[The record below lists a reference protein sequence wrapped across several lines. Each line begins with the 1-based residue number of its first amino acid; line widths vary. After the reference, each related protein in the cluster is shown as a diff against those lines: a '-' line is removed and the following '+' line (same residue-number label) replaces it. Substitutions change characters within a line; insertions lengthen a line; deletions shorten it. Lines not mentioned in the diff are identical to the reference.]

1 VLTSSC
7 NRRWKG
13 IRVNGTTGNTLQ
25 SATAQGVLN
34 LNSSRVENAVT
45 GVWAATVASNN
56 STIGSGFGGRVQA
69 NNSLFLNNITGVK
82 LESYHRFTS
91 GGTPLAN
98 LSYFNNCDFV
108 TNAQWPDWGVN
119 FPKFHAHLQQVDRI
133 RFTNCSFRND
143 SYVYWTPTSQWGIG
157 IFATSATV
165 NCTGNSDYANNRF
178 ANLNAG
184 AMLMFNLS
192 GVFINKVDGM
202 GFANNMV
209 GLYDWSDSDA
219 WITRNKFVT
228 NQLAPNPPNLSA
240 GMFIFASEGY
250 TVERNSFFTLPG
262 STSLGCGIWFRGPA
276 YYPNRIYDN
285 LFDGNFSSCV
295 VEGKHGSGQA
305 WTTSGTQG
313 IYTGVGLELLCND
326 HNNTIF
332 DHFLSQGYTP
342 NNLTSIRNQQGIPGS
357 AGGAANNRF
366 FTPRVCTGNGPTWD
380 IWAWPF
386 VNSPLHT
393 LDIEYVYL
401 NNGDPVLRPRCIH
414 QPAPTFTPESV
425 VDIYYDLRP
434 GYTNQFLAFDKV
446 SHCAEG
452 DLDASSSNSSYLT
465 TALMAKNAELASA
478 IAVYQGT
485 VDGGDAPD
493 LYAAINQNN
502 PWYASHSLRDLLL
515 AQSPLSD
522 DVLKQVIQREQPMDP
537 WHLTQVLIANSEL
550 SSEIWGVLVEASV
563 LTPYFITILRQYD
576 QNVSLRQLLE
586 QEIALRNKEKARI
599 QHQLVSVW
607 AEDSVTTGRLDS
619 LNAIYSMDAFGLS
632 VVPQYWL
639 AIERGDAGL
648 AGTLGSVLGQ
658 YPDMTDMVN
667 FGNVIAG
674 LDGDVRNAS
683 ASELAA
689 FEDLAF
695 DTQRAHNALG
705 WAALWATGQTDSL
718 PPMVIPA
725 ELRSAI
731 PFRPNEILVNEPV
744 LGAFPNPTSDRVM
757 ITLPEG
763 LEESVLEVVDPLGRT
778 VHRVTVS
785 AGTRGVELDLDQYPS
800 GLYIARLDMAGLS
813 VGEVKFS
820 LVR

>member
-1 VLTSSC
+1 
-7 NRRWKG
+7 
-13 IRVNGTTGNTLQ
+13 
-25 SATAQGVLN
+25 
-34 LNSSRVENAVT
+34 
-45 GVWAATVASNN
+45 
-56 STIGSGFGGRVQA
+56 
-69 NNSLFLNNITGVK
+69 
-82 LESYHRFTS
+82 
-91 GGTPLAN
+91 
-98 LSYFNNCDFV
+98 
-108 TNAQWPDWGVN
+108 
-119 FPKFHAHLQQVDRI
+119 
-133 RFTNCSFRND
+133 
-143 SYVYWTPTSQWGIG
+143 
-157 IFATSATV
+157 
-165 NCTGNSDYANNRF
+165 
-178 ANLNAG
+178 
-184 AMLMFNLS
+184 
-192 GVFINKVDGM
+192 
-202 GFANNMV
+202 
-209 GLYDWSDSDA
+209 
-219 WITRNKFVT
+219 
-228 NQLAPNPPNLSA
+228 
-240 GMFIFASEGY
+240 
-250 TVERNSFFTLPG
+250 
-262 STSLGCGIWFRGPA
+262 
-276 YYPNRIYDN
+276 

-326 HNNTIF
+326 HSNTIF

-357 AGGAANNRF
+357 AAGAANNRF
-366 FTPRVCTGNGPTWD
+366 FTPRACTGNGPTWD

-401 NNGDPVLRPRCIH
+401 DNGDPVLRPRCIH
-414 QPAPTFTPESV
+414 QPAPSFTQESV
-425 VDIYYDLRP
+425 VDVYYDLRP
-434 GYTNQFLAFDKV
+434 GYSQSGPFDKDQD
-446 SHCAEG
+446 CLDG
-452 DLDASSSNSSYLT
+452 DLDASSTSSSSLF

-478 IAVYQGT
+478 IAVYNGT

-493 LYAAINQNN
+493 LSEAINQNN
-502 PWYASHSLRDLLL
+502 PWYTSHSLRDLLL

-522 DVLKQVIQREQPMDP
+522 DVLKHVIQREQAMDP

-550 SSEIWGVLVEASV
+550 SSSIWGELEETNV
-563 LTPYFITILRQYD
+563 LTPYFINILKQYD
-576 QNVSLRQLLE
+576 HNVSLRQLLE
-586 QEIALRNKEKARI
+586 QEIALRNNEKARI

-619 LNAIYSMDAFGLS
+619 LNAIYAMDAFGLS

-648 AGTLGSVLGQ
+648 ADALGSVLGQ

-674 LDGDVRNAS
+674 LNGDVRNAS
-683 ASELAA
+683 ASELTA
-689 FEDLAF
+689 FEELAF
-695 DTQRAHNALG
+695 DTERAHNALG

-725 ELRSAI
+725 ELRSGI

-778 VHRVTVS
+778 VDRVTVE
-785 AGTRGVELDLDQYPS
+785 AGNRGVELDLDKYPT
-800 GLYIARLDMAGLS
+800 GLYIARLTMAGLS